1 VRGDRAELEDLPEN
15 LVLWREICCDADN
28 CQWRKC
34 EYFSN
39 CFLFKMRKEAE
50 ESQLVI
56 VNHHLFFADL
66 NLKMAGRGTLMP
78 EVEYVIFDEAHMLE
92 EIALEYFSVKVAPWH
107 MHYINRD
114 LERKIYK
121 LQKEIGSIA
130 KNTLLHKL
138 VELLQINDQFFN
150 SFSLKLDSRFVLNK
164 KTFKDEQEKYA
175 SNLISEINSLVS
187 FMKQLEVSD
196 EEWQLLMNR
205 VAGVKQGLEFIL
217 KRESKGYVYW
227 GEAQEKGGVILNAT
241 PIEVSGILKNNLW
254 NELKAAILTSATLS
268 SHNGFEYIKL
278 ELGIEESK
286 ESIYKSPFNYKEQS
300 ILYIPTG
307 ISEPMDYNFVN
318 EVAEQVRELIEISK
332 GRAFILFTSVAN
344 MKRVYELLDGR
355 IRYPIFVQGEKP
367 KTKLIEEFKKRGN
380 AILLGTSS
388 FWQGVDIVGSA
399 LSCVIIDKLPF
410 SVPSDPVI
418 EAKIEDMR
426 RKGHNPFYEFQLPE
440 AILLLK
446 QGLGRLIRSK
456 TDVGIMALLDKRV
469 YEKNYGKYVLQAL
482 SEMEITNNLDIVIQK
497 MGDKL

>member
-1 VRGDRAELEDLPEN
+1 
-15 LVLWREICCDADN
+15 
-28 CQWRKC
+28 
-34 EYFSN
+34 
-39 CFLFKMRKEAE
+39 
-50 ESQLVI
+50 
-56 VNHHLFFADL
+56 
-66 NLKMAGRGTLMP
+66 
-78 EVEYVIFDEAHMLE
+78 
-92 EIALEYFSVKVAPWH
+92 
-107 MHYINRD
+107 
-114 LERKIYK
+114 
-121 LQKEIGSIA
+121 
-130 KNTLLHKL
+130 
-138 VELLQINDQFFN
+138 
-150 SFSLKLDSRFVLNK
+150 
-164 KTFKDEQEKYA
+164 
-175 SNLISEINSLVS
+175 
-187 FMKQLEVSD
+187 
-196 EEWQLLMNR
+196 
-205 VAGVKQGLEFIL
+205 
-217 KRESKGYVYW
+217 
-227 GEAQEKGGVILNAT
+227 
-241 PIEVSGILKNNLW
+241 
-254 NELKAAILTSATLS
+254 
-268 SHNGFEYIKL
+268 
-278 ELGIEESK
+278 
-286 ESIYKSPFNYKEQS
+286 
-300 ILYIPTG
+300 
-307 ISEPMDYNFVN
+307 
-318 EVAEQVRELIEISK
+318 
-332 GRAFILFTSVAN
+332 